1 MSPPRGARFSN
12 VQVRNRVTGAWG
24 LIEPMRNYTVVT
36 NDFIASGRDGYTT
49 FGSVFQTGNYVNNY
63 LLYTQTFVDYVIAR
77 GTVNRPAAADY
88 SHQSVITASGLTLP

>member
-1 MSPPRGARFSN
+1 
-12 VQVRNRVTGAWG
+12 VTGVWG
-24 LIEPMRNYTVVT
+24 PIEPMSHYTVVT

-49 FGSVFQTGNYVNNY
+49 FGSVFQSGNYVNNY

>member
-1 MSPPRGARFSN
+1 M
-12 VQVRNRVTGAWG
+12 
-24 LIEPMRNYTVVT
+24 
-36 NDFIASGRDGYTT
+36 
-49 FGSVFQTGNYVNNY
+49 FQTGNYVNNY